1 MKPKLLVF
9 LLWILCSLTA
19 AAQDSS
25 KVIAMENAWNQAELK
40 NDASAVQLLLAEDFV
55 MTTAEG
61 DLYNKS
67 QIVASIRDKSYN
79 PDVLQSSDM
88 KVHAHGNT
96 AVVTG
101 MYYEKGTD
109 KGKPWERRGRFTDTW
124 MFLDNR
130 WQCVASHF
138 GIKPK

>member
-1 MKPKLLVF
+1 MRSKFFALLFWAF
-9 LLWILCSLTA
+9 LSIAA

-25 KVIAMENAWNQAELK
+25 RVIAMENAWNQAELK

-61 DLYNKS
+61 DIYNKS
-67 QIVASIRDKSYN
+67 QIVASIRDKSYS
-79 PDVLQSSDM
+79 PEVLQSTDM
-88 KVHAHGNT
+88 KVHAHGST

-101 MYYEKGTD
+101 TYYEKGTD

-130 WQCVASHF
+130 WQC
-138 GIKPK
+138 